1 MIIEGKFMV
10 KAPIRLLWDT
20 LLDAETLRSCIPG
33 AEKIERLDDKTYD
46 CVIKQKVGPISVS
59 FKFKNILS
67 KIEPPIHVEMEGEG
81 EDIGKA
87 GRFTQK
93 TSIDLKENEGGEVEI
108 AYQCNANIVG
118 KLAMFGDRILKT
130 KAKKLEAEFT
140 AALREKLERAVSHP
154 S

>member
-1 MIIEGKFMV
+1 MILEGKFTL
-10 KAPIRLLWDT
+10 KAPIQLLWDT
-20 LLDAETLRSCIPG
+20 LLDPETLRSCIPG
-33 AEKIERLDDKTYD
+33 AEKIDRLDEKTYA
-46 CVIKQKVGPISVS
+46 CVIKQKVGPIAVR

-67 KIEPPIHVEMEGEG
+67 KLDPPNHVEMEGEG

-93 TSIDLKENEGGEVEI
+93 TSIDLKEIEGDEVEI
-108 AYQCNANIVG
+108 SYQCNANIVG

-140 AALREKLERAVSHP
+140 NALKEQLKSVVKN
-154 S
+154 